1 MTNTM
6 IKGLF
11 FILFISLAQVASA
24 AKTDVVIIENGDRL
38 TGELQS
44 MSRGKIT
51 YKTDV
56 ASTIN
61 LEWERISQVVIQR
74 DILVETL
81 NGDRHS
87 GHIGKTD
94 NPQEISIAT
103 SNGPVV
109 VRNTDVVSMNP
120 LNQSGWRDVV
130 VNVSAGYNF
139 AKANSVSQFNGSV
152 LISQRTSKHLWSVN
166 SSSNASSSSDN
177 PSSQRANLGFNYSK
191 LRPNRWLTSGI
202 LNFDTNDELD
212 IALRTS
218 LGGGIGRILRQTDHS
233 NFVLQGGLLLSREEQ
248 TDAKALND
256 SVESYGLLQWDW
268 FKFTQPDIDLSTQV
282 MIIPSLTDKGRVRS
296 QIDVSLSWKI
306 IGDLRWKIDFYDSY
320 DNQPQTTDASTSTND
335 YGVNTSVT
343 YRWD

>member
-6 IKGLF
+6 IKGLLL
-11 FILFISLAQVASA
+11 ILFISLAQVASA

-56 ASTIN
+56 ASTIY

-74 DILVETL
+74 DILVETIS
-81 NGDRHS
+81 GDRHS

-130 VNVSAGYNF
+130 VDVSVGYNF
-139 AKANSVSQFNGSV
+139 AKANSVSQFNGSGS
-152 LISQRTSKHLWSVN
+152 ISRRTSKYFWGVDT
-166 SSSNASSSSDN
+166 SSNSSSSSDN
-177 PSSQRANLGFNYSK
+177 PSSQRANLAFNYSK

-202 LNFDTNDELD
+202 LNFDTNDELN
-212 IALRTS
+212 IVLRTS
-218 LGGGIGRILRQTDHS
+218 LGGGGGRILRQTDHS
-233 NFVLQGGLLLSREEQ
+233 DFILQGGLLLSREELGG
-248 TDAKALND
+248 TAETSD
-256 SVESYGLLQWDW
+256 SVESYGMIQWDW
-268 FKFTQPDIDLSTQV
+268 YKFTHPDIDLSTDV
-282 MIIPSLTDKGRVRS
+282 MIIPSITDKGRVRG
-296 QIDVSLSWKI
+296 QIDVTLSWKI
-306 IGDLRWKIDFYDSY
+306 VGALRWKIDFYDSY
-320 DNQPQTTDASTSTND
+320 DNQPQTTDASTND

>member
-1 MTNTM
+1 MSISTP
-6 IKGLF
+6 K
-11 FILFISLAQVASA
+11 ILAFLLLIALAQVARA
-24 AKTDVVIIENGDRL
+24 EKTDVVFVENGDRI

-94 NPQEISIAT
+94 NPQEIIIAT

-130 VNVSAGYNF
+130 VDVSAGYNF
-139 AKANSVSQFNGSV
+139 AKANSVSQFNGSAS
-152 LISQRTSKHLWSVN
+152 ISHRTSKHLWSVTT
-166 SSSNASSSSDN
+166 SSNFSSSSDN
-177 PSSQRANLGFNYSK
+177 PSSHRGNLGFNYSK

-218 LGGGIGRILRQTDHS
+218 LGGGGGRILRQTDHS
-233 NFVLQGGLLLSREEQ
+233 DFILQGGLLLSREKQ
-248 TDAKALND
+248 ND
-256 SVESYGLLQWDW
+256 TSAINNSVESYGLLQWDW
-268 FKFTQPDIDLSTQV
+268 FKFTQPDIDLSAQA

-306 IGDLRWKIDFYDSY
+306 IGDLRWKIDIYDTY
-320 DNQPQTTDASTSTND
+320 DNQPQTDDTPTND